1 MEILLILRLRE
12 FQRMHTQMQSMQDKI
27 DSLVQKLDSTS
38 ARQENVLLLR
48 EPDDPVLAELLHPT
62 ESSQTA
68 GPTNQSQTE
77 SPPYRGPTSSD
88 FTLDVAK
95 GRLRAMGIDAVVDN
109 ERVVQDE
116 RIMGPVSQPAAE
128 YGPAMRSFLR
138 DPLWD
143 IEREEALRL
152 CRVFSDGP
160 GSMYPVLEL
169 EQLSAKVDSLFSLME
184 SARRG
189 RQKERTFLAAEA
201 SLSLETK
208 ILKLVLATGM
218 ALESGGTNTLGQH
231 LFRSVEDTWESLLGG
246 SAGIRGVIFWVLVV
260 SYLDSNCAYVP
271 LR

>member
-12 FQRMHTQMQSMQDKI
+12 FQCMHTQMQSMQDKI

-48 EPDDPVLAELLHPT
+48 EPDDPVLAESLHPT

-68 GPTNQSQTE
+68 DPTNQSQTE

-138 DPLWD
+138 DPL
-143 IEREEALRL
+143 
-152 CRVFSDGP
+152 
-160 GSMYPVLEL
+160 
-169 EQLSAKVDSLFSLME
+169 
-184 SARRG
+184 
-189 RQKERTFLAAEA
+189 
-201 SLSLETK
+201 
-208 ILKLVLATGM
+208 
-218 ALESGGTNTLGQH
+218 
-231 LFRSVEDTWESLLGG
+231 
-246 SAGIRGVIFWVLVV
+246 
-260 SYLDSNCAYVP
+260 
-271 LR
+271 

>member
-68 GPTNQSQTE
+68 DPTNQSQTE

-95 GRLRAMGIDAVVDN
+95 GRLRAIGINAVMDN
-109 ERVVQDE
+109 ERMVQDE
-116 RIMGPVSQPAAE
+116 RIMGPVSQPATE
-128 YGPAMRSFLR
+128 YGPAMRSFPR

-143 IEREEALRL
+143 IEKKKAL
-152 CRVFSDGP
+152 RVFSDGP
-160 GSMYPVLEL
+160 GSIYPVLEL
-169 EQLSAKVDSLFSLME
+169 EQLSAKVDSLFSLIQ
-184 SARRG
+184 SARREK
-189 RQKERTFLAAEA
+189 QKERTFLATEA

-218 ALESGGTNTLGQH
+218 TLESGGTNTLGQH
-231 LFRSVEDTWESLLGG
+231 LFRSVEDTWESLLGE
-246 SAGIRGVIFWVLVV
+246 SAGIRGIIFWVLVV